1 MVSTVPVMIP
11 LTVRRRLQ
19 PRPRALAQWNKA
31 LETSPKSAAAHYNL
45 FDLYSTKLMYDN
57 AVAQLE
63 QALGKST
70 RGECCGCQL
79 QACWVPGSI
88 AGKMDSNPSA
98 MGLLYSEPSG
108 QGARFT
114 SCTRSHPRRLMPSRD
129 AVESSLLPWLQP
141 GTRRRSQSQI
151 DPRLAAYVR

>member
-1 MVSTVPVMIP
+1 
-11 LTVRRRLQ
+11 
-19 PRPRALAQWNKA
+19 
-31 LETSPKSAAAHYNL
+31 
-45 FDLYSTKLMYDN
+45 MYDN

-108 QGARFT
+108 QEVLA
-114 SCTRSHPRRLMPSRD
+114 
-129 AVESSLLPWLQP
+129 LLLVIAPIH
-141 GTRRRSQSQI
+141 G
-151 DPRLAAYVR
+151 V